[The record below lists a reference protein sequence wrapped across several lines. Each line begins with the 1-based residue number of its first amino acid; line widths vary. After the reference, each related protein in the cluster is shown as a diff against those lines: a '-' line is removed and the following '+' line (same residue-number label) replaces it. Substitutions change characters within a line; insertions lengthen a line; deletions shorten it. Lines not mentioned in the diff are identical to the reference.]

1 MSVMAVNEHGESHH
15 WPPDDAEPDPLLHY
29 TIRELEAPAP
39 EDIRVEVSVEEDG
52 GLVADIVWSDDE
64 AELEDGGWRVYV
76 TSPVVTQMDKL
87 IPQVNTSEFR
97 VELRDSHPLSEISIL
112 RYELEMTS
120 NKSAPVPLFRCHFTI
135 IISLAYHD
143 LSVNCILILLRI
155 LRSQMR
161 LLTVSFMPMSYGTT
175 EMFPSMEKLLE

>member
-1 MSVMAVNEHGESHH
+1 MCQVSVMAVNEHGESHH
-15 WPPDDAEPDPLLHY
+15 WPPEDADPDPSLHY
-29 TIRELEAPAP
+29 TIRELEAPDP
-39 EDIRVEVSVEEDG
+39 EDIRIEVSVEEDG
-52 GLVADIVWSDDE
+52 GLVADIVWSDEVE

-120 NKSAPVPLFRCHFTI
+120 NKSQPVPLFR
-135 IISLAYHD
+135 
-143 LSVNCILILLRI
+143 
-155 LRSQMR
+155 
-161 LLTVSFMPMSYGTT
+161 
-175 EMFPSMEKLLE
+175 